1 MTSFNWLALAGVI
14 IIIVL
19 AAYALILWRKV
30 LARQAEQ
37 RALADER
44 NKRLAS
50 DIIILA
56 NSLLQGQLPVIEG
69 SIRIKVLLD
78 NYYGPRRADLDV
90 SVFERIYDATAHIP
104 THQGWKDL
112 PKAERQLHEQQMEVL
127 ERDHYDEITRA
138 ASDISRGLAN

>member
-1 MTSFNWLALAGVI
+1 MTTFNWLAAVAGI
-14 IIIVL
+14 IILAL
-19 AAYALILWRKV
+19 AAYAYVLWKRV

-37 RALADER
+37 KAVAAER
-44 NKRLAS
+44 NQRLAG

-56 NSLLQGQLPVIEG
+56 NSLLEGQLPLIEG

-90 SVFERIYDATAHIP
+90 TIFERIYDATVHIP

-112 PKAERQLHEQQMEVL
+112 SKAERQMHEQQMETL
-127 ERDHYDEITRA
+127 ERDHRDEIFSA
-138 ASDISRGLAN
+138 AKNISRGLGK

>member
-1 MTSFNWLALAGVI
+1 MTSFNWLALVGVI

>member
-1 MTSFNWLALAGVI
+1 MTTFTWLALAGLI
-14 IIIVL
+14 IIIAL
-19 AAYALILWRKV
+19 AAYAFGLWKKV
-30 LARQAEQ
+30 LARKAQQ
-37 RALADER
+37 RAIATER
-44 NKRLAS
+44 NQRLAS

-56 NSLLQGQLPVIEG
+56 NSLLEGQLPVIEG

-112 PKAERQLHEQQMEVL
+112 PKAERQLHERQMDVL
-127 ERDHYDEITRA
+127 ERDHRA
-138 ASDISRGLAN
+138 AITLAAQNISRGLTN

>member
-14 IIIVL
+14 IIIAL
-19 AAYALILWRKV
+19 AVYAVVLWRKV
-30 LARQAEQ
+30 LARKAEQ
-37 RALADER
+37 RAMATER
-44 NKRLAS
+44 NQRLAR

-56 NSLLQGQLPVIEG
+56 NSLLEGQLPVIEG

-127 ERDHYDEITRA
+127 ERDHHEAITRA
-138 ASDISRGLAN
+138 AKNISRGLTN